1 MEKEKIDFKQKLN
14 EFAQDLKNHITN
26 WNWEWSMK
34 WFIDESR
41 TIFWLSS
48 DTKLLSKIFEI
59 HIFPAIVSFANH
71 NGFNIEFTEHQNH
84 YPDLT
89 FSRKDNPNI
98 RFAVDLKTTYKDSP
112 ESENCNWFTL
122 WSHGEYFINRT
133 SSKNI
138 RYPYWSY
145 LWHFILGIIYVRR
158 WGIDLSEI
166 QTYSEK
172 ELETIPS
179 VASDFTFFSCEKW
192 EIASD
197 KGGSWNTANIWS
209 IKKIS
214 DILSW
219 KWTFYLLWEKYF
231 DDYWMNY
238 GKITIPNPKKLGET
252 KKISSVS
259 EFTSYRGI
267 TQ

>member
-1 MEKEKIDFKQKLN
+1 MEKEKIDFKQKLH
-14 EFAQDLKNHITN
+14 EFAQDLKNYITN
-26 WNWEWSMK
+26 RNWEWSMK

-59 HIFPAIVSFANH
+59 HIFPAIVNFANH
-71 NGFNIEFTEHQNH
+71 NWYNIEFTEHQNH

-89 FSRKDNPNI
+89 FSRKDNPSI

-112 ESENCNWFTL
+112 ESKSCNWFTL

-138 RYPYWSY
+138 KYPYWSY

-158 WGIDLSEI
+158 WDIDLSEI
-166 QTYSEK
+166 QTYSEQ
-172 ELETIPS
+172 ELADIPS
-179 VASDFTFFSCEKW
+179 VASDFVFFSCEKW

-197 KGGSWNTANIWS
+197 KWWSGNTANIGS
-209 IKKIS
+209 IKNIP
-214 DILSW
+214 DILVW
-219 KWTFYLLWEKYF
+219 KWTFSELGELWF

-238 GKITIPNPKKLGET
+238 GKITISHPKNPWET
-252 KKISSVS
+252 KKISSIW
-259 EFTSYRGI
+259 EFLKFRG
-267 TQ
+267 Q